1 VKRDDDYFLLT
12 FHATPH
18 RRLRMDEF
26 EFAEGVLAAA
36 EEIRKLPLNQEIANR
51 FIVSKKTNVRKVE
64 EFVMQL
70 AKEQFGENL
79 VDVDFW
85 GAFDGDD
92 LIGEIILAADLPEQN
107 ALDKLG
113 EIYNKV
119 EDMGWTVSLGWI
131 VDNTAKKE

>member
-1 VKRDDDYFLLT
+1 
-12 FHATPH
+12 
-18 RRLRMDEF
+18 M
-26 EFAEGVLAAA
+26 
-36 EEIRKLPLNQEIANR
+36 
-51 FIVSKKTNVRKVE
+51 RKVE

-79 VDVDFW
+79 VGVDFW

-92 LIGEIILAADLPEQN
+92 LIGEIILAADLPEQS